1 MENRSH
7 ALAAGIFTLL
17 LGIAAAIAIW
27 WLGQSRD
34 DTLSYMLETR
44 RNVNG
49 LNIQSQVRYRGIRA
63 GKVEAIEP
71 DVADPRL
78 ILVRINLDKRFKL
91 TRSSTAELGY
101 QGVTGLAYV
110 QIEDD
115 GSSKEPLVAKDGEL
129 PRIVV
134 QETIFDTLDEKAGGI
149 VQQISAASVK
159 LGKVLD
165 EKNVKNLART
175 LDNLATASDGL
186 RDLPVIV
193 ASLREALSES
203 NLRSLR
209 QILAHVEKTAGES
222 APLTTEIRELV
233 KTMNL
238 MARRVDQMSGRAGDE
253 FTMGTLPRANALMR
267 ELTSSSRQLSRVLE
281 GLENNPQMLLLGR
294 GAALPGPGESGFSA
308 PAQQGGEQ

>member
-1 MENRSH
+1 MENRAH

-17 LGIAAAIAIW
+17 LGLAAAIGIW

-34 DTLSYMLETR
+34 ETLSYMLETR

-71 DVADPRL
+71 DAADPRL

-115 GSSKEPLVAKDGEL
+115 GSSKEPLVAKGGEL

-149 VQQISAASVK
+149 VQQISAASAK

-209 QILAHVEKTAGES
+209 QILANVEKTAGES
-222 APLTTEIRELV
+222 APLTTEVRELV
-233 KTMNL
+233 KTMSVL
-238 MARRVDQMSGRAGDE
+238 ARRVDQMAGHAGDE

-294 GAALPGPGESGFSA
+294 GAPVPGPGETGFSA
-308 PAQQGGEQ
+308 PAKQGGEQ